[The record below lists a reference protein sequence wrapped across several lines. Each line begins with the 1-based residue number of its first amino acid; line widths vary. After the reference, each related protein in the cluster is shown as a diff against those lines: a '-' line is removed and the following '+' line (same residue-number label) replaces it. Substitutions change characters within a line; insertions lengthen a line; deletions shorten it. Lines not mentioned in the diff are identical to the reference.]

1 MESGAYVV
9 LQAGCIYVGSHLH
22 PSQPRPERTDGF
34 QVCKNY
40 YLPLKFREGSGRW
53 VQGLMRDNWKPLLG
67 ELLAR
72 MLCAARETPPIS
84 SQELIRHCQERLGP
98 LGIELQGGEVQILER
113 SRIGSSQIV
122 IGRFMLNYL
131 KEVDGRVLPV
141 TTEGIISGRYSDS
154 GELRVKVVSSIIHL
168 DMKAGYSDRGIEL
181 LSVEEHQQ
189 MVHCT

>member
-1 MESGAYVV
+1 M
-9 LQAGCIYVGSHLH
+9 
-22 PSQPRPERTDGF
+22 
-34 QVCKNY
+34 
-40 YLPLKFREGSGRW
+40 RE
-53 VQGLMRDNWKPLLG
+53 NWKPLLG

-84 SQELIRHCQERLGP
+84 SQELIRHCQVRLFP
-98 LGIELQGGEVQILER
+98 FGIDLREGEVKILEK

-122 IGRFMLNYL
+122 IGRFMLNFL

-168 DMKAGYSDRGIEL
+168 DMRADYSDRGIEL
-181 LSVEEHQQ
+181 LTVEENQQ
-189 MVHCT
+189 MKVHCT

>member
-1 MESGAYVV
+1 
-9 LQAGCIYVGSHLH
+9 
-22 PSQPRPERTDGF
+22 
-34 QVCKNY
+34 
-40 YLPLKFREGSGRW
+40 
-53 VQGLMRDNWKPLLG
+53 VQGLMKENWKPLLG

-84 SQELIRHCQERLGP
+84 SQELIRHCQSRLFP
-98 LGIELQGGEVQILER
+98 FGIDLREGEVQILEQ

-122 IGRFMLNYL
+122 IGRFMLNFL

-168 DMKAGYSDRGIEL
+168 DMRADYTDRGIEL
-181 LSVEEHQQ
+181 LTVEENQQ
-189 MVHCT
+189 MKVHCT